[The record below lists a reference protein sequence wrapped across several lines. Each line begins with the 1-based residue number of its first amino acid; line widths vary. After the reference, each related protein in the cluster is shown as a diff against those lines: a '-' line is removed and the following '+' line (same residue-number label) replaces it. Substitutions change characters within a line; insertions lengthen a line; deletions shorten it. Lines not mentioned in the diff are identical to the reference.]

1 MLASSYRK
9 LTPWWQTMHV
19 LAMQTLRCGQLAV
32 VLVCLYSA
40 AATGQQPSDEPA
52 TPPETVAQKVNEL
65 LSKEL
70 AGERYRPAP
79 AADDAVFLRRVFL
92 DLIGEPPTPNDVLAF
107 LSDSSSDKKT
117 RVVEKLLADPQ
128 FGANWA
134 TYWRDVILYRRTEER
149 ALIAAQPLVE
159 YLSEAFN
166 QNRPWSQIAT
176 ELITAKGDVLENG
189 ATALIMAQAGKP
201 EEIVSEVSRIFM
213 GIQIQ
218 CAQCHDHPTERW
230 KREQFHQLAAF
241 FPRVAVRPDRSGER
255 PTFLV
260 TVNDSAFGR
269 MRRPAA
275 QRIVGTSEHFMPD
288 LSDPDARG
296 TLMQPVFFVTGQSL
310 PIGVP
315 DAQRRGALAS
325 WLTSPENPWFA
336 KAFVNRLWA
345 ELCGEGF
352 YEPVDELG
360 PDHTPTA
367 PETLEYL
374 ASEFARS
381 RFDIKWLFRVITA
394 TSLYQ
399 REGRVRRAADEPPMQ
414 ANVVQPLRAD
424 VLFNCVLAALLLPEP
439 GGGANPGPRFRGPR
453 ALFNLTFGYDPSIP
467 RNEVV
472 TTVPQA
478 LAMMNSPNLVSAMS
492 ANGPA
497 LRLVLA
503 NYPNDSDAI
512 SYLYLQTLSRLPSD
526 EELRWAKRQIGN
538 AASRATGYED
548 LLWALVNSTE
558 FAYRP

>member
-19 LAMQTLRCGQLAV
+19 LAMQTLRCGHLAV

-52 TPPETVAQKVNEL
+52 TPPETVAQKVDEL

-117 RVVEKLLADPQ
+117 RIVEKLLADPQ

-134 TYWRDVILYRRTEER
+134 MYWRDVILYRRTEER

-269 MRRPAA
+269 MRRPGA
-275 QRIVGTSEHFMPD
+275 QRFVGTAEHFMPD
-288 LSDPDARG
+288 LSNPDARG

-315 DAQRRGALAS
+315 DAERRGALAS

-381 RFDIKWLFRVITA
+381 RYDIKWLFRVITA

-439 GGGANPGPRFRGPR
+439 AGGANPGPRFRGPR

-503 NYPNDSDAI
+503 NYPDDSDAI

-526 EELRWAKRQIGN
+526 DELRWAKRQIRN
-538 AASRATGYED
+538 ATSRASGYED